1 MTDPKT
7 WIDAYGDRLYR
18 YAISRARDP
27 RAAEDLVQETFLQ
40 ALKSKDKF
48 RGESSELTWMT
59 GILRFKIFEHLRAK
73 AKEVPVGAADAEE
86 GAEDDFFENGRHWKS
101 VYAPREWDGEPQK
114 LAETAEFSVAL
125 RKCLDA
131 LTPAVATAF
140 VMREMEGVE
149 HRAAAEAL
157 GVPPGRF
164 AVLLYRARIRL
175 RRCLERGLFAP
186 EGGRP

>member
-7 WIDAYGDRLYR
+7 WIDAYGDRLFR
-18 YAISRARDP
+18 YAISRVRDP
-27 RAAEDLVQETFLQ
+27 RAAEDLVQETFVQ
-40 ALKSKDKF
+40 ALKSKEKF
-48 RGESSELTWMT
+48 RGESSELTWLT

-73 AKEVPVGAADAEE
+73 AKEAPIGGAGDDE
-86 GAEDDFFENGRHWKS
+86 GAEDELFENGRHWKS
-101 VYAPREWDGEPQK
+101 ANAPREWGGEPQK
-114 LAETAEFSVAL
+114 LAETAEFSDAL

-131 LTPAVATAF
+131 LTPAVASAF
-140 VMREMEGVE
+140 VLREMEGVG
-149 HRAAAEAL
+149 HREAAEAL

-186 EGGRP
+186 EGGKA